1 MKDMVQA
8 GVLDLFLNRQW
19 GMKLACDAACTVLRV
34 DQVRDSNALDK
45 AKYYLFCAADYC
57 C

>member
-1 MKDMVQA
+1 MVQA